1 MRGNGRLFPYTRLVP
16 EPRTVPGGPAACA
29 HAPCVTLERR
39 RSDFQRDA
47 RVTPFTGS
55 CCCCCCCLH
64 WIGAAAGGVIGM
76 RLGWQTAEKKLD
88 APLPDSARQA
98 LRAGLWIGV
107 ALSVILVVA
116 GVGLGVANLSSSL
129 DIVMFLLAVAPSLV
143 FAVVGVPM
151 IVGAHGLRAKM
162 LAAFR
167 ADMMKLPAKDGS
179 DKSMSLY
186 RARLTVPPKTRDPLL
201 QFSVFCPSCWTDLG
215 ESMHLAACPDC
226 SAPIDH
232 PVISGP
238 DYGVGIAWRAALM
251 GFGLST
257 AGTVAGYL
265 LMVLVAQLF

>member
-88 APLPDSARQA
+88 APLPDSARRA
-98 LRAGLWIGV
+98 LRIGLRIGGGLAAALVVGAV
-107 ALSVILVVA
+107 AL
-116 GVGLGVANLSSSL
+116 GLGNTSDLFSML
-129 DIVMFLLAVAPSLV
+129 MFAFALAPSLV
-143 FAVVGVPM
+143 FVVVGVPL
-151 IVGAHGLRAKM
+151 VLGAHGLRANM

-167 ADMMKLPAKDGS
+167 EDMMKLPAKDGS
-179 DKSMSLY
+179 DKSTSLY
-186 RARLTVPPKTRDPLL
+186 RAKLTVPPKMRDPLL
-201 QFSVFCPSCWTDLG
+201 QFSVFCPSCWADLG
-215 ESMHLAACPDC
+215 ESMHLGTCPDC